1 MVYSALSKLKV
12 ENTLNTFETV
22 NILLDDIIA
31 PANTWLVFGS
41 VTAQVPQN
49 HHRRIQVIN
58 WLKNPYVWYIFKI
71 VSIQEDRALYLP
83 SGQVLKTNTEG
94 EEKNGM
100 NINW

>member
-1 MVYSALSKLKV
+1 MVYSALSKLEV

-31 PANTWLVFGS
+31 LANTWLVFGS

-58 WLKNPYVWYIFKI
+58 
-71 VSIQEDRALYLP
+71 
-83 SGQVLKTNTEG
+83 
-94 EEKNGM
+94 
-100 NINW
+100 